1 MGNKKTMV
9 KRLYNRILVDDINL
23 EKKFERYVHNIH
35 DKKIISLMLEDINT
49 IHNMSYSYLAELLFA
64 HPKSIAD
71 IICKYIWEIQSLST
85 KAYLV
90 PLILA
95 DKKVKNKDL
104 IFLKL
109 YMEFR
114 NSPEYIAPPGKPAPA
129 HIYVRYDNAFSS
141 ISLKNIISEIVSL
154 LQEPRNAFYLPLT
167 MQKLSKAQNAEVYK
181 LLQKYLNASELN
193 PSDFNLPIH
202 TEEYYPPYDFMKKQL
217 VEMSQ
222 MFLKYYNDK

>member
-1 MGNKKTMV
+1 MV
-9 KRLYNRILVDDINL
+9 KRLYNRILIDNINL
-23 EKKFERYVHNIH
+23 EKKFERYVYNIH

-64 HPKSIAD
+64 HPKSVAD
-71 IICKYIWEIQSLST
+71 IIYKYIWEIQSLST

-90 PLILA
+90 PLILV
-95 DKKVKNKDL
+95 DKKAKNKDL
-104 IFLKL
+104 ILLKL
-109 YMEFR
+109 YKEFR
-114 NSPEYIAPPGKPAPA
+114 NSTEYIALPGKPAPS

-154 LQEPRNAFYLPLT
+154 LQEPRCAFYLPLT
-167 MQKLSKAQNAEVYK
+167 MQKLSKAQNPEVYE

-202 TEEYYPPYDFMKKQL
+202 TDEECYPSYDYMKNQLANMSKMFLEYY
-217 VEMSQ
+217 
-222 MFLKYYNDK
+222 N

>member
-1 MGNKKTMV
+1 MV
-9 KRLYNRILVDDINL
+9 KRLYNRILEDDINL
-23 EKKFERYVHNIH
+23 EKKFERYVYNIH
-35 DKKIISLMLEDINT
+35 DKKIISSMLEDINT
-49 IHNMSYSYLAELLFA
+49 IHDMSYSYLAELLFA
-64 HPKSIAD
+64 HPKSVAD
-71 IICKYIWEIQSLST
+71 IICKYIWEIESLST

-95 DKKVKNKDL
+95 DKKAKNKDL

-114 NSPEYIAPPGKPAPA
+114 NSPEYIALPGQPAPA

-154 LQEPRNAFYLPLT
+154 LQEPRSAFYLPLT
-167 MQKLSKAQNAEVYK
+167 MRKLSKAQNAEVYK

-193 PSDFNLPIH
+193 PTDFNLPIH
-202 TEEYYPPYDFMKKQL
+202 TDEEYYPPYDFMKNQL
-217 VEMSQ
+217 VDLSR
-222 MFLKYYNDK
+222 MFLKYYN